1 MDDFLTRTS
10 IIFGN
15 GGMEKLKNARVAVFG
30 IGGVGGHA
38 SEALARAGV
47 GKIDLFDADVV
58 SVSNLNRQ
66 IVALRSTV
74 GKSKVSVMKERILD
88 INPECAVTA
97 NEVFYSPDN
106 ADNYELS
113 EYDYVI
119 DAIDTVKS
127 KLELIERAK
136 SLGVNIISSMGA
148 GNKLDP
154 TAFKVSDIYSTAVC
168 PLAKVMRAELRR
180 RGIKDLKVV
189 YSEEVPQKVTV
200 EGEFSRHA
208 PGSVSFVPSVVG
220 LIMAGEVIKEI
231 ISRK

>member
-1 MDDFLTRTS
+1 MSDFLTRTA
-10 IIFGN
+10 IIFGDE
-15 GGMEKLKNARVAVFG
+15 GMKKLKNAHVAVFG

-74 GKSKVSVMKERILD
+74 GKSKVSVMRERILD

-106 ADNYELS
+106 ADEYDLS
-113 EYDYVI
+113 EYDYVL

-136 SLGVNIISSMGA
+136 RAGVKIISSMGA

-154 TAFKVSDIYSTAVC
+154 TAFKVRDIYSTAVC
-168 PLAKVMRAELRR
+168 PLAKVMRTELRR
-180 RGIKDLKVV
+180 RGIKELKVV
-189 YSEEVPQKVTV
+189 YSEEVPQKATV

-231 ISRK
+231 IS